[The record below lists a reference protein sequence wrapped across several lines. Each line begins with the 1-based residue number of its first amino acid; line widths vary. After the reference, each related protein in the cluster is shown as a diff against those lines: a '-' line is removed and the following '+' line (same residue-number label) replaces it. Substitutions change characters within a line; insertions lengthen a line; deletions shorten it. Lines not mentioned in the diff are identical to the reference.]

1 MLLIGS
7 RALVAHGYTLPRAV
21 EDSDY
26 DVICYNFEFVAA
38 VKALLADGYS
48 TVELGNKEHSMGS
61 TRFFIG
67 VKDGKRIILEASIV
81 EPSKPA
87 PAFGTDTWLYTYMD
101 DTEYYSTPFATVAL
115 LPAEY
120 ALAMK
125 LSHRYKKD
133 TPWFEKTRGDI
144 VYLRQQIT
152 LSETHKEF
160 AEAREK
166 LTLQSQTKYKLD
178 TNKSKFFTDNVPYV
192 YDHDSLHVAV
202 KLLHKPAYQYYMQD
216 GAEVMC
222 SREKFFAQPLHVQ
235 LLGVFEE
242 ACVLALERAIIPH
255 GTDPD
260 KAFKIALEKVC
271 TSITSG
277 WFREFAWENYPVIK
291 AMFDAEFLMQRYTNG
306 LADGT
311 IKLHKQ

>member
-7 RALVAHGYTLPRAV
+7 RALIAHGYTLPRAV

-26 DVICYNFEFVAA
+26 DVICYNHEFVAA

-81 EPSKPA
+81 ELKKA
-87 PAFGTDTWLYTYMD
+87 PPDIGTDTWLHAYFSD
-101 DTEYYSTPFATVAL
+101 KKYYGTPFGVISVV
-115 LPAEY
+115 PVEY
-120 ALAMK
+120 ILAMK

-133 TPWFEKTRGDI
+133 TPWFEKTRDDI
-144 VYLRQQIT
+144 IQLRQQIQ
-152 LSETHKEF
+152 LGETHKQF

-192 YDHDSLHVAV
+192 YDHDSLHEAV

-222 SREKFFAQPLHVQ
+222 SKEKFFAQPLHVQ
-235 LLGVFEE
+235 LSGVFEE

-255 GTDPD
+255 GTDPN

-277 WFREFAWENYPVIK
+277 WFRGFAWENYGMVK
-291 AMFDAEFLMQRYTNG
+291 NMFDAEFLMQRYTNG